1 MVFTKNGQAQLIE
14 FCIKL
19 EIVMEY
25 YKSDLIASLEK
36 DVQEV
41 LDTAK
46 HLSNL
51 PSIDINTR
59 PDEKSWSVA
68 EILAHLNFY
77 CAHYLPLIDLQLKT
91 APPSQKNNFKSGWL
105 GNYFTNIMKPRA
117 DLSIPSK
124 MKSPTNAIPPK
135 EVDASKA
142 LLDFIAYQEQTIQL
156 LNKSKQVDLQ
166 RIKIATSLSK
176 LIKLSLGDT
185 FRFFI
190 AHQQRHF
197 IQISRTLERV
207 RK

>member
-1 MVFTKNGQAQLIE
+1 MVFTNNGQAQLIE

-19 EIVMEY
+19 DNVMEFNR
-25 YKSDLIASLEK
+25 SNLIASLEK
-36 DVQEV
+36 DVQEI
-41 LDTAK
+41 LNSAK
-46 HLSNL
+46 HLRTL
-51 PSIDINTR
+51 QSIDIKTR

-68 EILAHLNFY
+68 EVIAHLNFY
-77 CAHYLPLIDLQLKT
+77 CAHYLPLIDQQLKT
-91 APPSQKNNFKSGWL
+91 VSPSQKNTFKSGWL
-105 GNYFTNIMKPRA
+105 GNYFTKIMKPRA

-124 MKSPTNAIPPK
+124 MKSPTNAIPSK

-142 LLDFIAYQEQTIQL
+142 LLDFIAYQEQLIEL
-156 LNKSKQVDLQ
+156 LNKSKEVDLQ

-197 IQISRTLERV
+197 VQISRTLERV

>member
-1 MVFTKNGQAQLIE
+1 ME
-14 FCIKL
+14 FNR
-19 EIVMEY
+19 
-25 YKSDLIASLEK
+25 SNLIASLEK
-36 DVQEV
+36 DVQEI
-41 LDTAK
+41 LNTAK
-46 HLSNL
+46 HLRTL
-51 PSIDINTR
+51 PSIDIKTC

-68 EILAHLNFY
+68 EVITHLNFY
-77 CAHYLPLIDLQLKT
+77 CANYLPLIDQQLKT
-91 APPSQKNNFKSGWL
+91 VPPSQKNSFKSGWL
-105 GNYFTNIMKPRA
+105 GNYFTKIMKPRA

-124 MKSPTNAIPPK
+124 MKSPTNAIPSK

-142 LLDFIAYQEQTIQL
+142 LLDFIAYQEQLIEL
-156 LNKSKQVDLQ
+156 LNKSKEVDLQ

-197 IQISRTLERV
+197 VQISRTLERV